1 MKTSKIKL
9 SVFFIILSFGLTLN
23 AQTKWINGF
32 ADRIAGENLD
42 YHSCHPDANL
52 SLLIRCLNDKD
63 YIEWATDTIP
73 SDYKNNFVTFAWI
86 AGYSV
91 ATSTAPH
98 KFYLYINDGLQF
110 EFKTSPD
117 QEKKDWE
124 LTDENGSKLHFK
136 FIKVDAVD
144 DFFGYMVLT
153 IPTKLL
159 NGNKFARIKVKG
171 DATNSKDWYMTMQY
185 PLIPKIRIE
194 PEKVVSKDSSGN
206 LLQRVKVSIDHFD
219 SPKPVQISAE
229 GKKHISS
236 ELKLGMNDFYLNF
249 AAPQKPKEVK
259 INIAINGETKTFTTI
274 IKPARKITF
283 YLIPHAHVDIGY
295 TDLQPNIA
303 RKHWS
308 NYEKALEYSKES
320 LKYGKDATFRWNVEV
335 LWAVKSY
342 LENHPNKRKE
352 FYDAVK
358 KGWIGLDATYANL
371 LTGLS
376 RPEELYQW
384 VEYSNILEKKIGT
397 KIESAMISDVPGY
410 TWGVVQAFADN
421 GIKYFSVGPNP
432 GDRIGYT
439 LKDWGDKPFY
449 WKSPSGKEKILVW
462 VAGKG
467 YAWFHGWRLTRDDF
481 TPMAKYLD
489 QLDSEN
495 YPYDMVHLRYNI
507 GGDNGF
513 PDSLLPAWVKHWNDT
528 HVTPKFKISTTDQMF
543 KDFEAKYSKV
553 IPTYSGDFTPYWEDG
568 AASTARETA
577 MNRNTAELLAQLET
591 MYTLFDYKNFPQKE
605 FDEAWQYVLLFSE
618 HTWGAWNSI
627 SDPELKSVK
636 EQWEIKKSY
645 AVKADSIAEKLLY
658 DLANETQINKEYDE
672 FYVCNPSSWE
682 RSGIV
687 TIPAP
692 KGLPYFTI
700 RDQEGNLIPSQ
711 KLSNGSV
718 VFTAKD
724 IPALGYK
731 GYKIVKGENEN
742 KIDSPLNAYTLSN
755 NFYKLTFN
763 DSTFALKDL
772 SIIGEN
778 FNYIDSTDNYGFNQ
792 FIHSGTNASNITL
805 SSNPKLVSYENG
817 PVLKSITVK
826 SQAQG
831 CNSLSQDIVLFNDLD
846 KIEIINT
853 IDKKKDYAK
862 ENIRF
867 AFPSSIK
874 NPVSRINIAWA
885 VIRPETDQLT
895 GANKNYFTAQRWIDI
910 SNNYNGL
917 SIAPVDAPLVEFGGM
932 TGEAW
937 MASPDREW
945 ASHTSSSALCY
956 SWVMNNSWHTN
967 YKASQEGVASF
978 RYFLKPHKEFNYLED
993 YKFGVESSQPLRI
1006 IYNSNTIKNYNQT
1019 IKLDPSSSIVISVIY
1034 PSRDGTGTMLR
1045 IFNPTDKQS
1054 SSYLT
1059 WLRSSKVKLFLS
1071 DGDEDNKQEISNNI
1085 KLDPF
1090 EVMTIKIKE
1099 R

>member
-1 MKTSKIKL
+1 MSRKNL
-9 SVFFIILSFGLTLN
+9 LFAAFFVFIFCGFSIH

-32 ADRIAGENLD
+32 AKRIAGENLD

-52 SLLIRCLNDKD
+52 ALLIRCFNNKD
-63 YIEWATDTIP
+63 YIEWETDTIP
-73 SDYKNNFVTFAWI
+73 SNYQNDLATFAWI

-98 KFYLYINDGLQF
+98 KFFLYVNDSLQF
-110 EFKTSPD
+110 EFSTSPN
-117 QEKKDWE
+117 QEKKDWRI
-124 LTDENGSKLHFK
+124 NGKNGAKLYFK

-153 IPTKLL
+153 VPVKLL
-159 NGNKFARIKVKG
+159 NGNNFATIKVKG

-194 PEKVVSKDSSGN
+194 PEKVVSKDSAGN

-219 SPKPVQISAE
+219 SPKPVKISTAGKEHISA
-229 GKKHISS
+229 
-236 ELKLGMNDFYLNF
+236 ELKLGMNDFYLKF
-249 AAPQKPKEVK
+249 TAPKTPKKVE
-259 INIAINGETKTFTTI
+259 IEITINGETKTYTTI

-295 TDLQPNIA
+295 TDLQPNVEK
-303 RKHWS
+303 KHWH
-308 NYEKALEYSKES
+308 NYDKAIEYSKKS
-320 LKYGKDATFRWNVEV
+320 LKYGKDATFKWNVEV
-335 LWAVKSY
+335 LWAVKGY
-342 LENHPNKRKE
+342 LENFPDKRKE

-376 RPEELYQW
+376 RPEELYRW
-384 VEYSNILEKKIGT
+384 VEYSNLLEKKTGI
-397 KIESAMISDVPGY
+397 KIESALISDVPGY

-432 GDRIGYT
+432 GDRIGNT
-439 LKDWGDKPFY
+439 LKTWGDKPFY

-467 YAWFHGWRLTRDDF
+467 YAWFHSWRLTRDDF

-489 QLDSEN
+489 ELDSEK

-543 KDFEAKYSKV
+543 KDFVAKYSKV

-568 AASTARETA
+568 AASTAKETA
-577 MNRNTAELLAQLET
+577 MNRNTAELLTQLET

-627 SDPELKSVK
+627 SNPELKSVK
-636 EQWEIKKSY
+636 EEWAIKRSY
-645 AVKADSIAEKLLY
+645 AVKGDSIAQKLLQN
-658 DLANETQINKEYDE
+658 LAYKNQINKTYDD
-672 FYVCNPSSWE
+672 FYVCNPSSWK
-682 RSGIV
+682 RSGII
-687 TIPAP
+687 TIPEL
-692 KGLPYFTI
+692 KGEPDFSI
-700 RDQEGNLIPSQ
+700 QDKGGNPVPSQ
-711 KLSNGSV
+711 KLTNGDV

-724 IPALGYK
+724 IPPLGYK
-731 GYKIVKGENEN
+731 EYKTVKGENKNEIN
-742 KIDSPLNAYTLSN
+742 SPLKGYTLSN
-755 NFYKLTFN
+755 NLYSLTFN
-763 DSTFALKDL
+763 DSTFAIKDL
-772 SIIGEN
+772 TRTGNN
-778 FNYIDSTDNYGFNQ
+778 FNYVDSTNRYGFNQ
-792 FIHSGTNASNITL
+792 FIHSGTNGSDITL
-805 SSNPKLVSYENG
+805 SGNPELVSYENG
-817 PVLKSITVK
+817 SVLKSITLRSRAK
-826 SQAQG
+826 G
-831 CNSLSQDIVLFNDLD
+831 CNSLLQNIILFNDLD

-853 IDKKKDYAK
+853 LDKQKDYSK

-867 AFPSSIK
+867 AFPSNIK

-885 VIRPETDQLT
+885 VIRPEKDQLP
-895 GANKNYFTAQRWIDI
+895 GANKNYFTVQRWIDI
-910 SNNYNGL
+910 SNNHTGL
-917 SIAPVDAPLVEFGGM
+917 AIAPVDAPLVELGGM
-932 TGEAW
+932 NGEAW

-945 ASHTSSSALCY
+945 FTHTSSSSLCY

-967 YKASQEGVASF
+967 YKASQEGVALF
-978 RYFLKPHKEFNYLED
+978 RYFLKPHNQFDYLD
-993 YKFGVESSQPLRI
+993 NYKFGIESSQPLRI
-1006 IYNSNTIKNYNQT
+1006 IYSKSTIRDYNQT
-1019 IKLDPSSSIVISVIY
+1019 VKLDSASSLVVSILY
-1034 PSRDGTGTMLR
+1034 PSRDGTGTMIR
-1045 IFNPTDKQS
+1045 IFNPTDKEGS
-1054 SSYLT
+1054 SHLT
-1059 WLRSSKVKLFLS
+1059 WMKKSKPKFFLS
-1071 DGDEDNKQEISNNI
+1071 NGDEEEIREIGNDI
-1085 KLDPF
+1085 KLGPF

>member
-384 VEYSNILEKKIGT
+384 VEYSNLLEKKIGI

-432 GDRIGYT
+432 GDRIGWT

-467 YAWFHGWRLTRDDF
+467 YAWFHG
-481 TPMAKYLD
+481 
-489 QLDSEN
+489 
-495 YPYDMVHLRYNI
+495 
-507 GGDNGF
+507 
-513 PDSLLPAWVKHWNDT
+513 
-528 HVTPKFKISTTDQMF
+528 
-543 KDFEAKYSKV
+543 
-553 IPTYSGDFTPYWEDG
+553 
-568 AASTARETA
+568 
-577 MNRNTAELLAQLET
+577 
-591 MYTLFDYKNFPQKE
+591 
-605 FDEAWQYVLLFSE
+605 
-618 HTWGAWNSI
+618 
-627 SDPELKSVK
+627 
-636 EQWEIKKSY
+636 
-645 AVKADSIAEKLLY
+645 
-658 DLANETQINKEYDE
+658 
-672 FYVCNPSSWE
+672 
-682 RSGIV
+682 
-687 TIPAP
+687 
-692 KGLPYFTI
+692 
-700 RDQEGNLIPSQ
+700 
-711 KLSNGSV
+711 
-718 VFTAKD
+718 
-724 IPALGYK
+724 
-731 GYKIVKGENEN
+731 
-742 KIDSPLNAYTLSN
+742 
-755 NFYKLTFN
+755 
-763 DSTFALKDL
+763 
-772 SIIGEN
+772 
-778 FNYIDSTDNYGFNQ
+778 
-792 FIHSGTNASNITL
+792 
-805 SSNPKLVSYENG
+805 
-817 PVLKSITVK
+817 
-826 SQAQG
+826 
-831 CNSLSQDIVLFNDLD
+831 
-846 KIEIINT
+846 
-853 IDKKKDYAK
+853 
-862 ENIRF
+862 
-867 AFPSSIK
+867 
-874 NPVSRINIAWA
+874 
-885 VIRPETDQLT
+885 
-895 GANKNYFTAQRWIDI
+895 
-910 SNNYNGL
+910 
-917 SIAPVDAPLVEFGGM
+917 
-932 TGEAW
+932 
-937 MASPDREW
+937 
-945 ASHTSSSALCY
+945 
-956 SWVMNNSWHTN
+956 
-967 YKASQEGVASF
+967 
-978 RYFLKPHKEFNYLED
+978 
-993 YKFGVESSQPLRI
+993 
-1006 IYNSNTIKNYNQT
+1006 
-1019 IKLDPSSSIVISVIY
+1019 
-1034 PSRDGTGTMLR
+1034 
-1045 IFNPTDKQS
+1045 
-1054 SSYLT
+1054 
-1059 WLRSSKVKLFLS
+1059 
-1071 DGDEDNKQEISNNI
+1071 
-1085 KLDPF
+1085 
-1090 EVMTIKIKE
+1090 
-1099 R
+1099 

>member
-1 MKTSKIKL
+1 MNRYNIIFAVFIM
-9 SVFFIILSFGLTLN
+9 SVFFSYKSN

-32 ADRIAGENLD
+32 VKRIAGENLD

-52 SLLIRCLNDKD
+52 ALLIRCLNDKD
-63 YIEWATDTIP
+63 YIEWETDTIP
-73 SDYKNNFVTFAWI
+73 SNYQNDFVTFAWI

-91 ATSTAPH
+91 ATSTSPH
-98 KFYLYINDGLQF
+98 KFFLYVNDSLQF
-110 EFKTSPD
+110 EFATSPN
-117 QEKKDWE
+117 QVKKDWE
-124 LTDENGSKLHFK
+124 IANENGSRLHFK

-153 IPTKLL
+153 IPTNLL

-185 PLIPKIRIE
+185 PLVPKIRIE
-194 PEKVVSKDSSGN
+194 PEKVVSKDSAGN

-219 SPKPVQISAE
+219 SPKPVKISAT
-229 GKKHISS
+229 GKEHISS
-236 ELKLGMNDFYLNF
+236 ILKLGMNDFYLKF
-249 AAPQKPKEVK
+249 TAPQKPKEVK
-259 INIAINGETKTFTTI
+259 INIAINGEPKTYTTV
-274 IKPARKITF
+274 IKPARKIIF

-295 TDLQPNIA
+295 TDLQPNIEK
-303 RKHWS
+303 KHWN
-308 NYEKALEYSKES
+308 NYDKAIEYSKES
-320 LKYGKDATFRWNVEV
+320 VKYGEDATFKWNVEV
-335 LWAVKSY
+335 LWAVQGY
-342 LENHPNKRKE
+342 LENFPNKRKE
-352 FYDAVK
+352 FYEAVK

-376 RPEELYQW
+376 RPEELYRW
-384 VEYSNILEKKIGT
+384 VEYSNLLEKKIGI

-432 GDRIGYT
+432 GDRIGNT
-439 LKDWGDKPFY
+439 LKTWGDKPFY
-449 WKSPSGKEKILVW
+449 WKSPSGKEKILIW

-489 QLDSEN
+489 ELDSEN

-568 AASTARETA
+568 AASTAKETA
-577 MNRNTAELLAQLET
+577 MNRNTAELLTQLET
-591 MYTLFDYKNFPQKE
+591 MYTLFDIKNFPQKA
-605 FDEAWQYVLLFSE
+605 FDEAWMYVLLFSE

-636 EQWEIKKSY
+636 EQWQIKRSY
-645 AVKADSIAEKLLY
+645 AVKADSIAQMLLQNLAYKNQVNKTY
-658 DLANETQINKEYDE
+658 DD
-672 FYVCNPSSWE
+672 FYVCNPSSWQ
-682 RSGIV
+682 RSDIV
-687 TIPAP
+687 TIPNS
-692 KGLPYFTI
+692 KLNTDFSIQDMG
-700 RDQEGNLIPSQ
+700 GNQIPSQ
-711 KLSNGSV
+711 KLSNGNI
-718 VFTAKD
+718 VFTAKN
-724 IPALGYK
+724 IPPLGYK
-731 GYKIVKGENEN
+731 GYKIIKGKNGHE
-742 KIDSPLNAYTLSN
+742 ITSPLNDYTLSN
-755 NFYKLTFN
+755 EFFSLTFN
-763 DSTFALKDL
+763 DSTFAVKDL
-772 SIIGEN
+772 TRAGN
-778 FNYIDSTDNYGFNQ
+778 HFNYVDSTNRYGLNQ
-792 FIHSGTNASNITL
+792 FIHSGTNASNLTL
-805 SSNPKLVSYENG
+805 SSNPKMVSYENG
-817 PVLKSITVK
+817 PILKSITLK
-826 SQAQG
+826 SHAQG
-831 CNSLSQDIVLFNDLD
+831 CNSLLQNIVLFNDLD

-853 IDKKKDYAK
+853 IDKQKDYSK

-867 AFPSSIK
+867 AFPSNIK
-874 NPVSRINIAWA
+874 NPISRINIAWA
-885 VIRPETDQLT
+885 VIQPEKDQLP

-917 SIAPVDAPLVEFGGM
+917 SIALVDAPLVELGRM
-932 TGEAW
+932 SGEAW

-945 ASHTSSSALCY
+945 SSSTSSSSLFY

-967 YKASQEGVASF
+967 YKASQEGIATF
-978 RYFLKPHKEFNYLED
+978 KYFLKPHSKFNYLD
-993 YKFGVESSQPLRI
+993 NYKFGVESSQPLRI
-1006 IYNSNTIKNYNQT
+1006 IYSNSAINDYNQT
-1019 IKLDPSSSIVISVIY
+1019 VKLDPASSIVISILY
-1034 PSRDGTGTMLR
+1034 PSRDSTGIMLR
-1045 IFNPTDKQS
+1045 IFNPTEKTS
-1054 SSYLT
+1054 STHLT
-1059 WLRSSKVKLFLS
+1059 WMRKTKVTFYLSS
-1071 DGDEDNKQEISNNI
+1071 GDEEEIREIGNDI